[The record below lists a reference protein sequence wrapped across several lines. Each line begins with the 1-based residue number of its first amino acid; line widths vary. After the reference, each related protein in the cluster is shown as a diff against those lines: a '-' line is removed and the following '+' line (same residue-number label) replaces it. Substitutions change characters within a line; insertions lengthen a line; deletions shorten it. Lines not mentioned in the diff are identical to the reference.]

1 MQGNDPRIS
10 MEINLY
16 VSDKQKMHLE
26 ISIYT
31 GLENGGG
38 LSLFSET
45 VREVKT
51 YKHSSY
57 FNDVSRQLISSLTSL
72 S

>member
-1 MQGNDPRIS
+1 

-51 YKHSSY
+51 YKH
-57 FNDVSRQLISSLTSL
+57 
-72 S
+72 